1 MTQTSWYGYAFAAMI
16 CMGLQRFLYKVS
28 AERRCNTARTTF
40 AFMSTVAVLSVAI
53 LMVRRPPLERPAL
66 LLTIAAVNSASF
78 LVGTITHMEALKW
91 IPVVAAYT
99 IIRLNVAV
107 VVVFSI
113 LVFGDR
119 LSLNQAIGIVL
130 AIAVIL
136 LLTRRSAGNE
146 ALRPHAPKGYALAF
160 FSLLAGAVAS
170 VSSKYAA
177 MYVDRLAFM
186 AASYTLSA
194 LLSLAIRNRLASDFD
209 RASGKTALSIGAVM
223 GLINFAGYYAF
234 LMALSLGPMSL
245 VVPITGLHFIIAVL
259 LAALIYHEKLTVT
272 GILAVFL
279 AALTLFLLRT

>member
-1 MTQTSWYGYAFAAMI
+1 MI

-28 AERRCNTARTTF
+28 AERRCNTAWTTF